1 MKKKTP
7 IDESLEEELPP
18 SKSQVKRE
26 CDALQKI
33 GEDLIALKNSELDGM
48 VLPEELDIAIRD
60 ARKLKSRSGLK
71 RQRQYIGKVMRII
84 DHEDVERQLNKIKHK
99 HDTNTAAFKK
109 VEHWRDRLLDD
120 GHAAVTEVINVYPN
134 IDRQHINQLV
144 RQAALEK
151 KHEKPPAAARK
162 LFKYLQE
169 VEESSKL

>member
-1 MKKKTP
+1 MKKKKP

-18 SKSQVKRE
+18 SKSQVKRD

-48 VLPEELDIAIRD
+48 VLPEELDMAIRD

-120 GHAAVTEVINVYPN
+120 GHDAVTEVINIYPN

-144 RQAALEK
+144 RQAAQEK
-151 KHEKPPAAARK
+151 QKEKPPTAARK

-169 VEESSKL
+169 IEDSAKG